1 MELKYATVLVVDDEP
16 MLLDIFR
23 EWLVEENCRVLTA
36 GDGAA
41 ALQILRDQHVDVIV
55 SDVRMPVMDGIVL
68 LKNLTTYSGE
78 LQDIYAPKMIFVSG
92 FTDLEPR
99 DAYGLGVEALMQKP
113 IKRDRFVGAVRRTLR
128 AREETWAEP
137 SKSEGLQLHVSLPSA
152 SDAIEQGRI
161 AFGRG
166 GFCVR
171 CTSPISEGPIRF
183 DLEFEGEKVSFAGN
197 GLIRW
202 ADPDQ
207 NLIGVEISNLD
218 APGRRWAI
226 HLINANAGS
235 SYIPR
240 APLSAAPKFK
250 TAR

>member
-1 MELKYATVLVVDDEP
+1 MELKYATVLAVDDEP

-23 EWLVEENCRVLTA
+23 EWLEEENCRVLTA

-78 LQDIYAPKMIFVSG
+78 SQDVYAPKMIFVSG

-99 DAYGLGVEALMQKP
+99 EAYGLGVEALMQKP
-113 IKRDRFVGAVRRTLR
+113 IKRDQFVGAVRRTLR

-137 SKSEGLQLHVSLPSA
+137 ANPAGLQLHVALPRLA
-152 SDAIEQGRI
+152 AAIEQGRI

-166 GFCVR
+166 GFCLR
-171 CTSPISEGPIRF
+171 DTTSFSESPVRF

-202 ADPDQ
+202 VDPDQ
-207 NLIGVEISNLD
+207 NLIGVEILSLD
-218 APGRRWAI
+218 APCRQWAI
-226 HLINANAGS
+226 ELINANAGS

-240 APLSAAPKFK
+240 APLSTAPKIK
-250 TAR
+250 TAK